1 VQDRIKVVKDLSIA
15 PECQWVIE
23 VVFEDEEMK
32 KELFKDLDA
41 TCPAETILASNTS
54 SIPITRLASL
64 HKRPERVVGLHF
76 FGPVPMMRLVEV
88 IKGQKTADAVFKKGV
103 DFINSIGQY
112 PVKVM
117 KDIPGFIMNRVS
129 GVAFREALSL
139 VENGIATVEDVDKGM
154 HYGFNWN
161 IGPFEIADNAGIDT
175 YVRVGRSFAALGASD
190 IVAASPLMEKILKAG
205 RLGAKVGK
213 VSMTIHPEQT
223 NTLRRHQIVADI
235 NRGGYNDPPL
245 QFDRKPL
252 VANLQFHLQRLACV
266 RYLAP
271 QLVLERRGYM
281 GNDHPRQIAF
291 QFTDLHKFPYQQ
303 RGRQVAQPMHV
314 LFHPVEPRYLDEKHI
329 RIDALPALR

>member
-1 VQDRIKVVKDLSIA
+1 MDNVLVIGAGFMGGGIAQVVAQGGYTVYLQDINRESLERTMAQIRWSTEKLASKGKIKDSANAVQDRINVVKDLSIA
-15 PECQWVIE
+15 PKCQWVIE
-23 VVFEDEEMK
+23 VVFEDENMK
-32 KELFKDLDA
+32 KELFKELDA
-41 TCPAETILASNTS
+41 ACPVETILASNTS

-64 HKRPERVVGLHF
+64 TSHPERVVGLHF

-88 IKGQKTADAVFKKGV
+88 IKGEKTADTVFKKGV

-190 IVAASPLMEKILKAG
+190 IVAASPLMEKMLKAG
-205 RLGAKVGK
+205 RLGRKVGK
-213 VSMTIHPEQT
+213 GFYDYTPDGKQVP
-223 NTLRRHQIVADI
+223 
-235 NRGGYNDPPL
+235 
-245 QFDRKPL
+245 FDVTKL
-252 VANLQFHLQRLACV
+252 
-266 RYLAP
+266 
-271 QLVLERRGYM
+271 
-281 GNDHPRQIAF
+281 
-291 QFTDLHKFPYQQ
+291 
-303 RGRQVAQPMHV
+303 
-314 LFHPVEPRYLDEKHI
+314 
-329 RIDALPALR
+329 